1 MRNSGRDGSPLG
13 MSALADSARPTPH
26 ERGPD
31 QTEYADLLRQFD
43 QPGLCVVCLD
53 PSLTVQQAN
62 QEFFRQFEDPSTDV
76 CGRGF
81 HDLVHPSVRQ
91 TLMRQFA
98 RLVDGTRHRFAAQ
111 VVLIGAGGSAF
122 TSELTAIAVREGS
135 SPAASILVGLR
146 PTAGGSTVDMVTN
159 RKKIV
164 SEVEARILEGI
175 AAGLSTVSLASRLYL
190 SRQGVEYHV
199 TRLLRKLRVPN
210 RAALVSRAYS
220 MGVLKVGSWPPKV
233 VEDFV
238 G

>member
-1 MRNSGRDGSPLG
+1 
-13 MSALADSARPTPH
+13 MSAPADSARSTPH
-26 ERGPD
+26 ESGCD

-43 QPGLCVVCLD
+43 QPGVCVVCLD

-62 QEFFRQFEDPSTDV
+62 RAFFRQFEDSSTDV
-76 CGRGF
+76 CGRDF
-81 HDLVHPSVRQ
+81 CDLVHPSVQQSLRW
-91 TLMRQFA
+91 QFT

-111 VVLIGAGGSAF
+111 AVLVGAGGSAF
-122 TSELTAIAVREGS
+122 TGALTAVAVREGS
-135 SPAASILVGLR
+135 SHVASILVVLR
-146 PTAGGSTVDMVTN
+146 PTAGGGTVDMVTD

-164 SEVEARILEGI
+164 SEIEARILEGI
-175 AAGLSTVSLASRLYL
+175 AAGMSTVPLAARLYL

-233 VEDFV
+233 VDDFV
-238 G
+238 K